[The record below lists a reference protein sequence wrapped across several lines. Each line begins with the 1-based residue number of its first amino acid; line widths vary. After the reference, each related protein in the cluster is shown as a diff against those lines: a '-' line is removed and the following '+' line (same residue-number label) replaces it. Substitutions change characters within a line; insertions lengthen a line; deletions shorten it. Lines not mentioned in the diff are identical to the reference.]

1 MIVSSSKIRVEKI
14 DGSYEEIDTKN
25 IIIATGSTP
34 IEIPSASFSENIVNS
49 TGALSFETVPK
60 TLGIVGAGIIGLELG
75 SVWSRLGSDVTVLEA
90 MNDFL
95 PMTDPDISKDAF
107 KEFNNQGLNIQL
119 GAKVTGTKD
128 LKNSVKVKYD
138 LKDKE
143 AVSYTHLTLPTKRI
157 V

>member
-1 MIVSSSKIRVEKI
+1 MMKRKNDIVSKLTGGIDGLFASNKVETISGKGIIVSSNKIRVEKI

-34 IEIPSASFSENIVNS
+34 IEIPSASFSNNIVNS

-107 KEFNNQGLNIQL
+107 KEFNNCLL
-119 GAKVTGTKD
+119 
-128 LKNSVKVKYD
+128 
-138 LKDKE
+138 
-143 AVSYTHLTLPTKRI
+143 YTSPSPRDS
-157 V
+157 